1 MPEGGQLTI
10 KSEEH
15 KPDWVIVS
23 FADTGVGIP
32 EENLGKLFKPLFTTK
47 SKGIGL
53 GLHIIKTIVEAHGG
67 TVEVESTVGEGTT
80 FTVKLPLGHMEG
92 DRDE

>member
-1 MPEGGQLTI
+1 VT
-10 KSEEH
+10 
-15 KPDWVIVS
+15 VS

-53 GLHIIKTIVEAHGG
+53 GLPIIKTIVEAHGG

-80 FTVKLPLGHMEG
+80 FTVKLPLGHTEG